1 MIQRI
6 QTIWLLLATL
16 TICCL
21 LFLPIVSA
29 YVGNIEYYIVANGLY
44 QKAGNTT
51 KQIETTLPLLVSTI
65 AVALMSFI
73 NIFNFKNRA
82 TQKRIVM
89 ANIALIIGLSFWCSQ
104 FAKKIPGGL
113 ETANY
118 NVGMFLPV
126 IAILFSILAIR
137 GINNDDKLIRS
148 ADRLR

>member
-6 QTIWLLLATL
+6 QTIWLLLAAL

-21 LFLPIVSA
+21 LLLPMVTATIGSS
-29 YVGNIEYYIVANGLY
+29 EYYVIASGLY
-44 QKAGNTT
+44 QKTENST
-51 KQIETTLPLLVSTI
+51 KQIEASLPLLISTI
-65 AVALMSFI
+65 AVSLMSFI
-73 NIFNFKNRA
+73 NIFNFKNRT

-89 ANIALIIGLSFWCSQ
+89 ANIVLIISLSFWCSQ

-148 ADRLR
+148 AERLR